1 METSLRLKNYL
12 ILDEHELSQVVQEPT
27 RRQGNSQSLL
37 DLVLTNNTESIRKV
51 KVVPVINDHDISFFN
66 LKVYCQRKRPVK
78 RKIYIRKKADHDKI
92 KQVLNKFSEY
102 YVNSLKDEPIDV
114 KWDEFETTVKH
125 IMNTCIPNKLTSSRY
140 NLPWFNRPLRRLSR
154 AKQRAYNKAKKSGK
168 DSDWSKYRNMK
179 KSMRNQLKSA
189 RDTYISD
196 YLGDAIKEN
205 PKRFWLFI
213 KQLNQDDP
221 GVADLEVNNEII
233 HEAQRKSEILNN
245 YFSSVYTDGN
255 INEIPDVG
263 ENPTP
268 GINPL
273 IITVQGVL
281 KQLDSLKPNKAGGPD
296 EIPAWF
302 LKEYSI
308 EIAPVLTNIFRSSIE
323 SGIVP
328 NKWKKANVCAI
339 LKKGKNSDP
348 SNYRPISL
356 TCISSKLVEHIIH
369 SHMMKHFEN
378 YRVLNDSQ
386 HGFRAKRSTETQLI
400 LTIHDIASS
409 IQQNQSI
416 HAIVLDFTK
425 AFDKVTHQRLLKKM
439 EYYGI
444 RGPLLNWFTSFLF
457 ERQQTVICE
466 GRSSTSASVSSGVPQ
481 GTVLA
486 PLLFLLYINDLPDS
500 INSTVRLFADD
511 ALLYGVIS
519 NDADGEQIQN
529 DLIRLEQWQTIWQ
542 MNFNPAK
549 C

>member
-1 METSLRLKNYL
+1 MNRRASCVGTFEVFEAAQVALRTLLAFSQPVNCIFWPIGMLNWLVAASKLHKHRETCCTAEWPFYSFL
-12 ILDEHELSQVVQEPT
+12 IVW
-27 RRQGNSQSLL
+27 
-37 DLVLTNNTESIRKV
+37 
-51 KVVPVINDHDISFFN
+51 
-66 LKVYCQRKRPVK
+66 
-78 RKIYIRKKADHDKI
+78 
-92 KQVLNKFSEY
+92 Y

-125 IMNTCIPNKLTSSRY
+125 IMNTCIPNKLTSSSY
-140 NLPWFNRPLRRLSR
+140 NLPWLNRPLRRLSR

-179 KSMRNQLKSA
+179 KSMRNQLKST

-205 PKRFWLFI
+205 PTRFWSFI

-245 YFSSVYTDGN
+245 YFSSVYTDEN

-273 IITVQGVL
+273 IITVHGVL

-302 LKEYSI
+302 LKEYTI

-323 SGIVP
+323 SGTVP
-328 NKWKKANVCAI
+328 NKWKKA
-339 LKKGKNSDP
+339 KKGKKSDL

-356 TCISSKLVEHIIH
+356 TCISSKLLEHIIH

-378 YRVLNDSQ
+378 YRVLNYSQ
-386 HGFRAKRSTETQLI
+386 HGFRAK
-400 LTIHDIASS
+400 
-409 IQQNQSI
+409 
-416 HAIVLDFTK
+416 
-425 AFDKVTHQRLLKKM
+425 
-439 EYYGI
+439 
-444 RGPLLNWFTSFLF
+444 P
-457 ERQQTVICE
+457 
-466 GRSSTSASVSSGVPQ
+466 
-481 GTVLA
+481 
-486 PLLFLLYINDLPDS
+486 
-500 INSTVRLFADD
+500 
-511 ALLYGVIS
+511 
-519 NDADGEQIQN
+519 
-529 DLIRLEQWQTIWQ
+529 
-542 MNFNPAK
+542 
-549 C
+549 